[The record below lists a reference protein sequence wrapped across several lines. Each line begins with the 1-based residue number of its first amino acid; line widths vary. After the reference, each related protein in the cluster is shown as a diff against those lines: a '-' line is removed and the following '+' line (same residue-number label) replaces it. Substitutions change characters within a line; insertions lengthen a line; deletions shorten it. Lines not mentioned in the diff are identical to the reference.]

1 MAQDGYDE
9 LMQLTDSRYTLSMI
23 AARRAAQIKS
33 GLPSVL
39 SADDYPATRN
49 TVTVAMHELIN
60 TDKLVWGPDLPDE
73 KAMKQVLEKDKREAE
88 TYSVSKRQTR
98 DF

>member
-9 LMQLTDSRYTLSMI
+9 LMQLTDSRYMLSMI
-23 AARRAAQIKS
+23 AARRAAQIKA

-49 TVTVAMHELIN
+49 TVTIAMHELIN
-60 TDKLVWGPDLPDE
+60 SEKLVWGPDVPDE
-73 KAMKQVLEKDKREAE
+73 KTMKQVLEKEKREAE
-88 TYSVSKRQTR
+88 TYSVSKKRLR
-98 DF
+98 EF